1 MEASIRTIIGICN
14 GLLLGWLSLTV
25 ILLAAACG
33 IVSAVYWARASMIQ
47 PDTMGGHNSGDPLM
61 QLSAWMAAVLRQS
74 TEAAHLNAVA
84 ARWAAAAALLGGL
97 SALLEDG
104 HMFALMMARL

>member
-1 MEASIRTIIGICN
+1 
-14 GLLLGWLSLTV
+14 
-25 ILLAAACG
+25 
-33 IVSAVYWARASMIQ
+33 
-47 PDTMGGHNSGDPLM
+47 M

-74 TEAAHLNAVA
+74 TEAVHLNAVA